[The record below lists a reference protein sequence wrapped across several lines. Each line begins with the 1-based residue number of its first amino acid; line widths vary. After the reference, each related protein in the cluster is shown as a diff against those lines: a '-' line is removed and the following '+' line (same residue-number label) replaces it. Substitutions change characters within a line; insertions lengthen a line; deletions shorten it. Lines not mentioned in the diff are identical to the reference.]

1 MQENFLQDFANLA
14 ILTLDDRIDNVFIV
28 DEMVKYDSA
37 KHIAGQPD
45 RLCSVDECRN
55 ARTLMSSIQSFL

>member
-1 MQENFLQDFANLA
+1 MQENFLQAFANLA
-14 ILTLDDRIDNVFIV
+14 IFTLDDRIDNVFIV

-37 KHIAGQPD
+37 KHIAGQSD
-45 RLCSVDECRN
+45 CLCSVDECRN